1 MNIIARGTEL
11 FNITDRKYRAEIH
24 DQLSLSDLSFSP
36 VYKVFI
42 ENYFVGRGKFKK
54 FEYFDNRF
62 NKKRDFLIR
71 AYRPQELYLL
81 IYELFS
87 IKEII
92 DVMSNKNIDFNL
104 IDLHKTIPI
113 GECDGS
119 RLLLVGIDSD
129 NLDKIFI
136 EDESSESGKKLLA
149 QNIFDFV
156 SEIEIFYEE
165 KIKGFKPEL
174 FYKNI
179 KEDFWRI
186 KE

>member
-1 MNIIARGTEL
+1 MNSIARGTEL
-11 FNITDRKYRAEIH
+11 FNVVSKKYRTELETEINNINLN
-24 DQLSLSDLSFSP
+24 LSP
-36 VYKVFI
+36 IYKVFI
-42 ENYFVGRGKFKK
+42 ENYIIGRGKFKLFK
-54 FEYFDNRF
+54 YFDNRF
-62 NKKRDFLIR
+62 NRKRDFLIR
-71 AYRPQELYLL
+71 AYRPHDLYLL

-92 DVMSNKNIDFNL
+92 DVMNNKNIDYEL
-104 IDLHKTIPI
+104 IDLNKTIPI

-119 RLLLVGIDSD
+119 RLLFVGIDSD

-136 EDESSESGKKLLA
+136 EDESSETGKKLLA

-156 SEIEIFYEE
+156 SEIEIFYEDS
-165 KIKGFKPEL
+165 IKGFKPEL

-179 KEDFWRI
+179 TEDFWRI

>member
-1 MNIIARGTEL
+1 MDVIARGTEL
-11 FNITDRKYRAEIH
+11 FNITDSKYRAETH
-24 DQLSLSDLSFSP
+24 AQLSLSDLSLSP

-54 FEYFDNRF
+54 FEYLDNRF
-62 NKKRDFLIR
+62 NRKRDFLTR
-71 AYRPQELYLL
+71 AYRPHDLYLL

-92 DVMSNKNIDFNL
+92 DVMNNKNIDFDL
-104 IDLHKTIPI
+104 VDLHKTIPI

-119 RLLLVGIDSD
+119 RLLLVGIDPE

-136 EDESSESGKKLLA
+136 EDEFSKSGKKLLA

-156 SEIEIFYEE
+156 SEIEIFYEDN
-165 KIKGFKPEL
+165 IKGFKPEL

-179 KEDFWRI
+179 TEDFWRI